1 MHEALLEEFKTAL
14 SGMRGKQSLENQ
26 IDTIVKKKTSLLSN
40 KKALAIVIDIFL
52 FRRAAGSDVIF
63 QIFRELV
70 RALLQGKA
78 LPIEDAVDVLTL
90 KDNSS
95 TPEDFATALHL
106 LARVKVCIEV
116 VMLCHAAFT

>member
-1 MHEALLEEFKTAL
+1 MI
-14 SGMRGKQSLENQ
+14 GP
-26 IDTIVKKKTSLLSN
+26 DTIS
-40 KKALAIVIDIFL
+40 
-52 FRRAAGSDVIF
+52 

-90 KDNSS
+90 KDNTS

-106 LARVKVCIEV
+106 LARVQVC
-116 VMLCHAAFT
+116 